1 MVERNWLMTQDRV
14 PAFSP
19 SKSKNFIEKELGA
32 PINVMF
38 REFED
43 LPIAAA
49 SLGQV
54 FTLCFSC
61 FFLILNT
68 SIMVQTF
75 LFDFLIKKI
84 EAFKHIYAY

>member
-1 MVERNWLMTQDRV
+1 M

-19 SKSKNFIEKELGA
+19 SKSKSFIEKELGA
-32 PINVMF
+32 PINILF

-61 FFLILNT
+61 FFLKLNA
-68 SIMVQTF
+68 SIRVQTF
-75 LFDFLIKKI
+75 LI
-84 EAFKHIYAY
+84 

>member
-1 MVERNWLMTQDRV
+1 M

-19 SKSKNFIEKELGA
+19 SKSKSFIEKELGG
-32 PINVMF
+32 PIHMLF

-54 FTLCFSC
+54 FTLCFS
-61 FFLILNT
+61 FF
-68 SIMVQTF
+68 F
-75 LFDFLIKKI
+75 FP
-84 EAFKHIYAY
+84 